1 MRGKIGDRERLGHI
15 LDAIAEIESYT
26 VNIDFKEFIAN
37 SMMRFASIKQIEIIG
52 EAANYITPET
62 KDLFS
67 DIEWKQIIG
76 MRHILIHEYFGV
88 DANLVWQVIVSD
100 IPVLKA
106 AITRIAMSLEWML
119 NWIKSIKEIVSEQ
132 KTIRIRISPDQ
143 MLSKC
148 T

>member
-1 MRGKIGDRERLGHI
+1 MRGKIGDKERLGHI

-26 VNIDFKEFIAN
+26 TNVEFKNFLTN

-62 KDLFS
+62 KALFS

-88 DANLVWQVIVSD
+88 DANLVWQVIISD
-100 IPVLKA
+100 IPILKD
-106 AITRIAMSLEWML
+106 AINRIAMSLE
-119 NWIKSIKEIVSEQ
+119 
-132 KTIRIRISPDQ
+132 
-143 MLSKC
+143 
-148 T
+148 